1 MGAEVCVC
9 FGPETSP
16 WYLSVNTYENAPL
29 PPPTSSIFLTPSRGM
44 RLTRLLAV
52 ATDPLCC
59 AQEKHTVRCGKEVG
73 RDIWEKWGVGGRNK
87 KQLMGEMGCAW
98 AKNKTTGGRNGV
110 RVGEKSN
117 DLWEKW
123 GVGGR
128 KKKRRVGEMGCGWA
142 KNKTTC
148 GRNGVWVGGGKNTT
162 NKK

>member
-59 AQEKHTVRCGKEVG
+59 AQEKHTVRCGKKWGATYGRNGVWVG
-73 RDIWEKWGVGGRNK
+73 ETKNNSWEKWGVR
-87 KQLMGEMGCAW
+87 
-98 AKNKTTGGRNGV
+98 
-110 RVGEKSN
+110 
-117 DLWEKW
+117 
-123 GVGGR
+123 GR
-128 KKKRRVGEMGCGWA
+128 KIKRLVGEMGCGWA
-142 KNKTTC
+142 GEITRQTKKDLRARVR
-148 GRNGVWVGGGKNTT
+148 GRHRGVREPRGVRRRLAGGHHLEIWGEREL
-162 NKK
+162 